1 MTEPSPLVFLLAALP
16 ALLLPQGQVMTAPSN
31 CEPKEA
37 PFSFKNFQG
46 MLPRQLWCFEFVR
59 CGVFILI
66 FVLVIILFPL
76 GGGKVGRVAKNGK
89 GVKWD

>member
-1 MTEPSPLVFLLAALP
+1 MT
-16 ALLLPQGQVMTAPSN
+16 TPSN
-31 CEPKEA
+31 CEPKET

-46 MLPRQLWCFEFVR
+46 ILPRQLWCFELVR
-59 CGVFILI
+59 CEVFVLI

>member
-1 MTEPSPLVFLLAALP
+1 MT
-16 ALLLPQGQVMTAPSN
+16 TPSN
-31 CEPKEA
+31 REPKET
-37 PFSFKNFQG
+37 PFSFKSFQG
-46 MLPRQLWCFEFVR
+46 ILPQQLWCFELVR
-59 CGVFILI
+59 CEVFVLI